1 MDDMG
6 LLFGQEIWMLSLEVQ
21 LYMELEVSTL
31 TVQFGPNKYNPTE
44 FGDIWIEV

>member
-21 LYMELEVSTL
+21 LYMELEASTL